1 MRIRPIAVMFAAI
14 LAAATLLAQEP
25 PPPQTPPPPPPQ
37 TVPPQPAPVPVPV
50 PAPEPPALEPLP
62 PTTPAPVP
70 TQQPQPAP
78 VPPAA
83 TQPTP
88 PLSTVAASGYDRRD
102 ALPNIYLADGR
113 ASIRLRKLIRN
124 VLFESQID
132 YKFVTGDISTFLR
145 YKYYAQNFT
154 YKIGVF
160 DSISFGDI
168 GSHQDEFERTRGGL
182 LLLAFPRDYNHR
194 YFTLLEDDRL
204 TFGDVTRVD
213 NRKNNIYTKLGYQYG
228 TEFDETLNSIVGE
241 SRGRLVPVL
250 TVFRELGPQKFSF
263 AAAVTQ
269 GGRVSTGDYKYTKFE
284 SEAIRRWDISSTSFV
299 VTRAHVGTFPAKEY
313 LCKNTPDVPPVE
325 CYSIPGYEMFTL
337 GGREALRSLDTSNGV
352 SDGTNEF
359 HVTNEYFVPV
369 FRNRDFRYRAIHF
382 NTMYAIAYT
391 GFGNAAFEYRDIFRT
406 RDFAVDAGLGTEMQL
421 SVRDFDVLLS
431 ILYAHTIRG
440 PEERKS
446 NKVQFTIH
454 TVR

>member
-1 MRIRPIAVMFAAI
+1 MRIQPIAVTFAVI
-14 LAAATLLAQEP
+14 LAAATVFAQQP
-25 PPPQTPPPPPPQ
+25 PPPQTPPAQPAP
-37 TVPPQPAPVPVPV
+37 TTPPQPTPT
-50 PAPEPPALEPLP
+50 PAPEKEPPALEPVPATP
-62 PTTPAPVP
+62 PQETPASA
-70 TQQPQPAP
+70 PA
-78 VPPAA
+78 AA
-83 TQPTP
+83 TQPAS

-102 ALPNIYLADGR
+102 TLPNIYLADGR

-182 LLLAFPRDYNHR
+182 LLLEFPRDYNHR
-194 YFTLLEDDRL
+194 YFTLLQDDRL

-250 TVFRELGPQKFSF
+250 TVLRELGPQKFSF

-269 GGRVSTGDYKYTKFE
+269 AGKVSTGDYKYTKLE
-284 SEAIRRWDISSTSFV
+284 GEAIRRWDVSPNSFI
-299 VTRAHVGTFPAKEY
+299 VTRAHTGTFLAKQF
-313 LCKNTPDVPPVE
+313 LCKDTPDVPPVE

-337 GGREALRSLDTSNGV
+337 GGREALRSLSTTNSV

-369 FRNRDFRYRAIHF
+369 FRNRDFRYRALHF
-382 NTMYAIAYT
+382 NTAYAIAYT
-391 GFGNAAFEYRDIFRT
+391 GFGNAAFAYRDVFKT
-406 RDFAVDAGLGTEMQL
+406 KDFAVDAGLGTEMQIT
-421 SVRDFDVLLS
+421 VRDFEVLVS
-431 ILYAHTIRG
+431 ILYAHTIRA
-440 PEERKS
+440 PAERKS

>member
-1 MRIRPIAVMFAAI
+1 MPAMRIRPLAVMLAAI
-14 LAAATLLAQEP
+14 FAAATLFAQEP
-25 PPPQTPPPPPPQ
+25 PPPQTPPSPPPQ
-37 TVPPQPAPVPVPV
+37 TVPPQPAPAPETPPQTAPAPV
-50 PAPEPPALEPLP
+50 PAPAQE
-62 PTTPAPVP
+62 
-70 TQQPQPAP
+70 Q
-78 VPPAA
+78 PPAA

-88 PLSTVAASGYDRRD
+88 PLSSVAASGYDRRD

-160 DSISFGDI
+160 DSITFGDI

-228 TEFDETLNSIVGE
+228 TEFDETLNAIVGE
-241 SRGRLVPVL
+241 FRGRLIPVL

-269 GGRVSTGDYKYTKFE
+269 GGRISTGDYKYTKLE
-284 SEAIRRWDISSTSFV
+284 SEAIRRWDVSPTSFV
-299 VTRAHVGTFPAKEY
+299 VTRAHIGTFPVKDY

-337 GGREALRSLDTSNGV
+337 GGREALRSLDTANGV

-382 NTMYAIAYT
+382 NTAYAIAYA
-391 GFGNAAFEYRDIFRT
+391 GFGNASFESRDIFRT
-406 RDFAVDAGLGTEMQL
+406 RDFAIDAGLGTEMQL
-421 SVRDFDVLLS
+421 TVRDFDVLLS

-446 NKVQFTIH
+446 NKIQFTIH
-454 TVR
+454 TAR

>member
-1 MRIRPIAVMFAAI
+1 MPAMPSRPIAVIFAAI
-14 LAAATLLAQEP
+14 LAAATLFAQEP
-25 PPPQTPPPPPPQ
+25 PPPQTPPPPPPAQ
-37 TVPPQPAPVPVPV
+37 TTPPQPAPVPA

-62 PTTPAPVP
+62 TTPPVA
-70 TQQPQPAP
+70 TQPQPQPA
-78 VPPAA
+78 
-83 TQPTP
+83 PTP

-113 ASIRLRKLIRN
+113 ASIRLRKLIKN

-160 DSISFGDI
+160 DSISFGAI

-204 TFGDVTRVD
+204 TFGDTTRVD
-213 NRKNNIYTKLGYQYG
+213 NRKNNIYTKLGFQYG

-250 TVFRELGPQKFSF
+250 TVFRDLGPQKFSF
-263 AAAVTQ
+263 AAALTQ
-269 GGRVSTGDYKYTKFE
+269 GGKISTGDYKYTKLE
-284 SEAIRRWDISSTSFV
+284 SEALRRWDISSTSFI
-299 VTRAHVGTFPAKEY
+299 VTRAHIGTFPVKDY

-337 GGREALRSLDTSNGV
+337 GGREALRSLSTANGV

-369 FRNRDFRYRAIHF
+369 FRNRDFRYRALHF
-382 NTMYAIAYT
+382 NTAYAIAYA

-406 RDFAVDAGLGTEMQL
+406 RDFAVDAGLGTEMQMT
-421 SVRDFDVLLS
+421 VRDFDILLS

>member
-1 MRIRPIAVMFAAI
+1 MPAMPSRPIAVIFAAI

-25 PPPQTPPPPPPQ
+25 PPPQTPPPPPPAQ
-37 TVPPQPAPVPVPV
+37 TTPPQPAPVPA

-62 PTTPAPVP
+62 STPPAV
-70 TQQPQPAP
+70 TQPQPSQ
-78 VPPAA
+78 PA
-83 TQPTP
+83 PTP

-113 ASIRLRKLIRN
+113 ASIRLRKLIKN

-160 DSISFGDI
+160 DSISFGAI

-204 TFGDVTRVD
+204 TFGDTTRVD
-213 NRKNNIYTKLGYQYG
+213 NRKNNIYTKLGFQYG

-250 TVFRELGPQKFSF
+250 TVFRDLGPQKFSF
-263 AAAVTQ
+263 AAALTQ
-269 GGRVSTGDYKYTKFE
+269 GGKISTGDYKYTKLE
-284 SEAIRRWDISSTSFV
+284 SEALRRWDISSTSFI
-299 VTRAHVGTFPAKEY
+299 VTRAHIGMFPVKDY

-337 GGREALRSLDTSNGV
+337 GGREALRSLSTANGV

-369 FRNRDFRYRAIHF
+369 FRNRDFRYRALHF
-382 NTMYAIAYT
+382 NTAYAIAYA
-391 GFGNAAFEYRDIFRT
+391 GFGNAAFEYRDVFRT
-406 RDFAVDAGLGTEMQL
+406 RDFAVDAGLGTEMQMT
-421 SVRDFDVLLS
+421 VRDFDILLS